1 MKSLF
6 VNLIPEN
13 WLHAI
18 GASLFHSLWIGVVLS
33 VITALLLSFSRK
45 SSSAMRYKLLVGCL
59 LLFVAGVGASFIY
72 ELGNGTAT
80 LATPVA
86 NQTSTQP
93 IVAQQVATMV
103 PAGNQFDFKIHNL
116 MDLWNA
122 YSAQI
127 VLIWFLIICAKS
139 IHLWVGLSGI
149 AFLKKNQTFDAGK
162 FWEVKVIE
170 IGHKL
175 GLSKTIKLVQS
186 GIAKV
191 PMVVGHF
198 KPVILLPLG
207 LINGLSIVE
216 VEAILAHEL
225 AHVKRRD
232 YLVNLL
238 QNLLEIVFFFNPAVL
253 WMSKL
258 IRTEREH
265 CCDDLALQCVGDK
278 KNYVNALLYC
288 QEFQASAPG
297 YAMALT
303 GGKNQLLDRVKRM
316 LFDTRT
322 SLNKMEKAIL
332 AMALVTVF
340 VCSAAFTQ
348 VHTAMAA
355 GSLNSI
361 GLFQDKPKKQQNA
374 TQNQKNNIK
383 PKAGSSQ
390 KTVIKEH
397 EVVTKNGVVVKNEY
411 REVNAEDKARYIAD
425 SLHYEKNKAQYEA
438 RYIADSLNY
447 EKHKALYKQNSADYK
462 RMQEDAK
469 KQRQYY
475 EQEKRY
481 SRSQQLLD
489 QRARSQSEIERKA
502 AEIDRKRAEIDKQMA
517 AGYRMQNTNS
527 NRNHKLDSAKRKLS
541 PLAKPL
547 PSPRAPHTPAT
558 PLTPLHGNL
567 NVPAAVNPP
576 AVPVAPK
583 TSTKVGR
590 TTESISVTDGGDMS
604 GKEFSDQVNREML
617 KDGIIKTT
625 NNLSYRLDGTSFMV
639 NGQAIDAETHQK
651 YKTKY
656 LKKPGTALVYN
667 YEVRSK

>member
-18 GASLFHSLWIGVVLS
+18 GAALFHSLWIGVVLS
-33 VITALLLSFSRK
+33 VITALLLSVSRK

-59 LLFVAGVGASFIY
+59 LLFVAGVGASFVY
-72 ELGNGTAT
+72 ELGNEAT
-80 LATPVA
+80 KSAIPVA
-86 NQTSTQP
+86 TQANAQP
-93 IVAQQVATMV
+93 IVVQQGAAMV

-175 GLSKTIKLVQS
+175 GMSKAIKLVQS

-207 LINGLSIVE
+207 LINGLSIAE

-288 QEFQASAPG
+288 QEFQAGAPG

-316 LFDTRT
+316 LFDTRS

-340 VCSAAFTQ
+340 ICSAAFTQ

-355 GSLNSI
+355 GSLNNL
-361 GLFQDKPKKQQNA
+361 GLFQDKPKKQQDTA
-374 TQNQKNNIK
+374 QNKKNNAKAKAK
-383 PKAGSSQ
+383 PTS
-390 KTVIKEH
+390 KTVIKQR
-397 EVVTKNGVVVKNEY
+397 EVVTENGVVVKDET
-411 REVNAEDKARYIAD
+411 REVNAADKSRYIAD
-425 SLHYEKNKAQYEA
+425 SLSYE
-438 RYIADSLNY
+438 R
-447 EKHKALYKQNSADYK
+447 HKALYKQNQLQNNAEYK
-462 RMQEDAK
+462 KAQEDAK
-469 KQRQYY
+469 KQQQYY
-475 EQEKRY
+475 EREQQRY
-481 SRSQQLLD
+481 DRSQKLYD
-489 QRARSQSEIERKA
+489 QRARTQSEIERKA
-502 AEIDRKRAEIDKQMA
+502 ADIERKRAEIDKQMA
-517 AGYRMQNTNS
+517 DSYRTQNTNR
-527 NRNHKLDSAKRKLS
+527 NRNLRLDSARRKLS

-547 PSPRAPHTPAT
+547 PTPRTPLTPAT
-558 PLTPLHGNL
+558 PLTPLQGNL
-567 NVPAAVNPP
+567 DVPAAVNPP
-576 AVPVAPK
+576 ATPVAPK

-625 NNLSYRLDGTSFMV
+625 NNLSYRLDGTSFVV
-639 NGQAIDAETHQK
+639 NGHAIDAETHQK
-651 YKTKY
+651 YKAKY